1 MTVLRGAVA
10 PLRAA
15 AVESKAWNLI
25 FPRGEWHGPNL
36 APLGGSITID
46 DGMLSELVA
55 NWEAAGRP
63 PLPVR
68 VTHAHLE
75 EADPV
80 KRLELERAVGLLSDM
95 RVTADG
101 LEVLTEWTP
110 AGVEAVRGG
119 AWNFWSPEWLPE
131 HTDRRTGEK
140 RGWWLSGVALT
151 NDPFFNSMP
160 AVAASTALPPGSPTG
175 TPNKEQHMSYA
186 KIAAAL
192 GMPED
197 STEEAIVAE
206 CMKMKGGMAPPPPLM
221 QASVKAEVSKAVE
234 PLQASLKAANEKVA
248 ALEAEAQKA
257 KDALFARDVDAVIED
272 AKREGFTCEPMR
284 KAVQLV
290 ASHDGL
296 EAAKSLARTAPKV
309 AMSAAGVGGEKPTTV
324 TASAQEYGAALA
336 AFEKESGLSGMS
348 AVRAFHTRNPAM
360 AKAVANAKLA

>member
-1 MTVLRGAVA
+1 MVLRGAVA

-36 APLGGSITID
+36 AALGGSIAID
-46 DGMLSELVA
+46 DAMLTEVVA
-55 NWEAAGRP
+55 NWQAAGKP

-80 KRLELERAVGLLSDM
+80 KRLELERAVGLLTDM
-95 RVTADG
+95 RVTASG

-160 AVAASTALPPGSPTG
+160 AVAASTGSLPGSPTDN
-175 TPNKEQHMSYA
+175 PNKEKPMSYA

-206 CMKMKGGMAPPPPLM
+206 CMKMKGGMQPPPALM
-221 QASVKAEVSKAVE
+221 QASVKAEVAKVVE
-234 PLQASLKAANEKVA
+234 PLQASLKAANEKA
-248 ALEAEAQKA
+248 QQLEE
-257 KDALFARDVDAVIED
+257 ALFQRDVESVIES
-272 AKREGFTCEPMR
+272 AKAEGFACEPMR
-284 KAVQLV
+284 EAIHVV
-290 ASHDGL
+290 ASAKGL
-296 EAAKSLARTAPKV
+296 DAAKSLARTAPKV
-309 AMSAAGVGGEKPTTV
+309 ALKPAGVGGEKSTV
-324 TASAQEYGAALA
+324 TASAQEYDA
-336 AFEKESGLSGMS
+336 AFSKFRQENPGQSLSS
-348 AVRAFHTRNPAM
+348 AISAFHRANPTM
-360 AKAVANAKLA
+360 AKALVASIPTKQD

>member
-1 MTVLRGAVA
+1 MTAVLRGAMA

-36 APLGGSITID
+36 APLGGSIAID
-46 DGMLSELVA
+46 DGMLSEVVA

-68 VTHAHLE
+68 ITHAHLE

-80 KRLELERAVGLLSDM
+80 KRLELERAVGLLTDM
-95 RVTADG
+95 RVTAEG
-101 LEVLTEWTP
+101 LEVLTEWAP

-175 TPNKEQHMSYA
+175 TQQKGQQMNYA

-206 CMKMKGGMAPPPPLM
+206 CMKMKAGMQPPAVM
-221 QASVKAEVSKAVE
+221 QASVTAAVAKAIE
-234 PLQASLKAANEKVA
+234 PVQAQLKAAQQEA
-248 ALEAEAQKA
+248 AQLKA
-257 KDALFARDVDAVIED
+257 SLFARDVDGVIES
-272 AKREGFTCEPMR
+272 AKQKGFACDPMR
-284 KAVQLV
+284 EAIQLV
-290 ASHDGL
+290 ASAKGL
-296 EAAKSLARTAPKV
+296 EAAKSLAESAPKV
-309 AMSAAGVGGEKPTTV
+309 PMQSMGVGGEKATTV
-324 TASAQEYGAALA
+324 TASAAEYEA
-336 AFEKESGLSGMS
+336 AFSKYRAENPGQSLQS
-348 AVRAFHTRNPAM
+348 AVAAFHRANPTM
-360 AKAVANAKLA
+360 AKALVASIPTKQA

>member
-1 MTVLRGAVA
+1 MKVLRGAVA

-36 APLGGSITID
+36 APLGGSIAID
-46 DGMLSELVA
+46 DGMLSEVMA
-55 NWEAAGRP
+55 NWEMAGRP

-68 VTHAHLE
+68 ITHAHLE

-80 KRLELERAVGLLSDM
+80 KRLELERAVGLLTDM
-95 RVTADG
+95 RVTAEG
-101 LEVLTEWTP
+101 LEVLTEWAP

-160 AVAASTALPPGSPTG
+160 AVAASTGALPGSPTDN
-175 TPNKEQHMSYA
+175 PNKEKPMSYA

-206 CMKMKGGMAPPPPLM
+206 CMKMKGGMQPPAVM
-221 QASVKAEVSKAVE
+221 QASVKAEVARVVE
-234 PLQASLKAANEKVA
+234 PLQASLKAAQE
-248 ALEAEAQKA
+248 ESAQLKA
-257 KDALFARDVDAVIED
+257 SLFKRDVNAVIEA
-272 AKREGFTCEPMR
+272 AKAKGFACEPMR
-284 KAVQLV
+284 EAIELV
-290 ASHDGL
+290 ASAKGL
-296 EAAKSLARTAPKV
+296 DAAKALAESANKV
-309 AMSAAGVGGEKPTTV
+309 PMSSVGVGGEKSTTV
-324 TASAQEYGAALA
+324 TASAAEYEA
-336 AFEKESGLSGMS
+336 AFSKYRAENPGQSLQS
-348 AVRAFHTRNPAM
+348 AVAAFHRANPTM
-360 AKAVANAKLA
+360 AKALVASIPTKQA